1 MTVKLYDS
9 DSYLSEFNCKVISLY
24 SDADYIYI
32 ETDRTAFF
40 PEGGGQTC
48 DRGTL
53 NSIDVENVQII
64 DGKILHFVKNSD
76 ENSEKI
82 KENTVLQGKI
92 DMKKRFSDMQ
102 QHSGEH
108 IFSGIVNS
116 LYGYNNVGFHLG
128 SEIVTLDFDGEL
140 NEDDICKVESLV
152 NKAIWDN
159 LEIKITFP
167 DDEEL
172 SQIKYRSKIEIEGQV
187 RLVEIPGVDI
197 CACCAPH
204 VKHTG
209 EIGIV
214 RVVAFERYKGG
225 TRVSIL
231 CGERA
236 LFDLRH
242 KLKQNRLVS
251 NLTSAKQD
259 ETAAAVER
267 LKNENEKLKYD
278 IVGLTRELL
287 SLKSQSIEN
296 QKRIIIFDSKLQG
309 KLLQDFAI
317 SLMDKATEF
326 TACFCGENGSYRYC
340 IVSKSISLQPLCKA
354 LNAQFSGRGG
364 GKPEIVQG
372 SVSSASQDIFP
383 DLVLISALRGIRL
396 NLT

>member
-1 MTVKLYDS
+1 MTQRLYDA
-9 DSYLSEFNCKVISLY
+9 DSYLTEFKCKVISLY
-24 SDADYIYI
+24 SDKDYIYV

-40 PEGGGQTC
+40 PEGGGQTS
-48 DRGTL
+48 DIGEL
-53 NSIDVENVQII
+53 GGVYVENVQLI
-64 DGKILHFVKNSD
+64 DGKIIHFVKNSE
-76 ENSEKI
+76 ENEEKLN
-82 KENTVLQGKI
+82 KSHELCGKV
-92 DMKKRFSDMQ
+92 DFKKRFSDMQ

-128 SEIVTLDFDGEL
+128 KEIVTLDFDGEL
-140 NEDDICKVESLV
+140 NEDDICKVEDLV

-159 LEIKITFP
+159 RKINILFP

-172 SQIKYRSKIEIEGQV
+172 KRIKYRSKIEIEGQV
-187 RLVEIPGVDI
+187 RIVEIEGIDV

-204 VKHTG
+204 VNSTG

-214 RVVAFERYKGG
+214 RVVNFERYKGG

-236 LFDLRH
+236 LLDLRH

-259 ETAAAVER
+259 ETADAVAR
-267 LKNENEKLKYD
+267 LKEENEKLKYD

-287 SLKSQSIEN
+287 ALKSDKITHED
-296 QKRIIIFDSKLQG
+296 KIIIFDEKLNG

-317 SLMDKATEF
+317 SIMDKCDSFA
-326 TACFCGENGSYRYC
+326 ACFCGENGSYRYC
-340 IVSKSISLQPLCKA
+340 IVSHSINLQPLAKA
-354 LNAQFSGRGG
+354 LNGAFSGRGG
-364 GKPEIVQG
+364 GKPQIVQG
-372 SVSSASQDIFP
+372 SINGEKEAITEF
-383 DLVLISALRGIRL
+383 LK
-396 NLT
+396 NYK

>member
-1 MTVKLYDS
+1 MTVKLYDT
-9 DSYLSEFNCKVISLY
+9 DSYLSEFDCKVISLY
-24 SDADYIYI
+24 SDKDYIYI

-48 DRGTL
+48 DKGSL
-53 NSIDVENVQII
+53 GGINVENVQII
-64 DGKILHFVKNSD
+64 DGRIVHFVKNSD
-76 ENSEKI
+76 ENAEKI
-82 KENTVLQGKI
+82 KENSLLHGKI

-140 NEDDICKVESLV
+140 NEDDICKVENLV
-152 NKAIWDN
+152 NETVWKN
-159 LEIKITFP
+159 LKIKILLP
-167 DDEEL
+167 SQEEL
-172 SQIKYRSKIEIEGQV
+172 ANIKYRSKIEIEGQV
-187 RLVEIPGVDI
+187 RIVEIPGVDV

-204 VKHTG
+204 VKYTG

-214 RVVAFERYKGG
+214 RVVSFERYKGG

-236 LFDLRH
+236 LLDLRH

-251 NLTSAKQD
+251 NLTSSKQD

-278 IVGLTRELL
+278 LIGMTRDFLT
-287 SLKSQSIEN
+287 LKSETVAESE
-296 QKRIIIFDSKLQG
+296 RIIIFDGKLQG
-309 KLLQDFAI
+309 KLLQDFAL
-317 SLMDKATEF
+317 SLMDKADKF

-340 IVSKSISLQPLCKA
+340 IVSSKVNLQGLAKA
-354 LNAQFSGRGG
+354 LNSRFSGRGG

-372 SVSSASQDIFP
+372 SLTAESEES
-383 DLVLISALRGIRL
+383 IREFL
-396 NLT
+396 EKIEI